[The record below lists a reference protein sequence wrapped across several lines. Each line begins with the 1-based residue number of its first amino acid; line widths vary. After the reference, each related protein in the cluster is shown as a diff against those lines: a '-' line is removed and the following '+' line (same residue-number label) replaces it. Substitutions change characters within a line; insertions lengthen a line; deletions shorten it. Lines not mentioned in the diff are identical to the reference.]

1 MSVNL
6 LTMIEETPTPGPW
19 EAAVIAQ
26 IAAER
31 EAQRMPVAE
40 LAAMAGIHPG
50 SWSRYM
56 KGERHLTLDM
66 VERFAVAL
74 GLELNVLLA
83 RADDRQG
90 HVARGHLEVVR
101 NGLNGGEGEPPAS

>member
-1 MSVNL
+1 
-6 LTMIEETPTPGPW
+6 MIEQTPTPGPW

-31 EAQRMPVAE
+31 EAQRMPVSE
-40 LAAMAGIHPG
+40 IAALAGIHPG

-56 KGERHLTLDM
+56 SGERHLTLDM

-74 GLELNVLLA
+74 GIELNVLLA
-83 RADDRQG
+83 RADDRKDDG
-90 HVARGHLEVVR
+90 GRAHLEVVR
-101 NGLNGGEGEPPAS
+101 NGLNGSEGEPASD